1 MTTTLLDP
9 RLELCRQ
16 RKEAI
21 AKLATLRMYSHT
33 LCGCRQ
39 CGDAERIEELRAL
52 ITRAEQAVDELNNLI
67 CQRVE
72 TPCTP

>member
-16 RKEAI
+16 RKDTL
-21 AKLATLRMYSHT
+21 AKLATMRLFQHT

-52 ITRAEQAVDELNNLI
+52 ITRAEQAVDEMSDRI
-67 CQRVE
+67 
-72 TPCTP
+72 TDGA